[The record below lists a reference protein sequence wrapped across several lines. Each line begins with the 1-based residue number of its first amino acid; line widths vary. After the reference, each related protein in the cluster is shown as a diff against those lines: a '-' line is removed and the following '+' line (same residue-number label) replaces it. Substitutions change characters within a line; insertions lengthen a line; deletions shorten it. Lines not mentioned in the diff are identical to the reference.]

1 MYVNET
7 EVGAQEILLQND
19 DEIRL
24 GKRVKLKFEASARL
38 RAGDEKTYDG
48 FTSTGESDTMETRQG

>member
-7 EVGAQEILLQND
+7 EVGAQEILLQNG

-24 GKRVKLKFEASARL
+24 GKRVKLKFEASARI
-38 RAGDEKTYDG
+38 RAGDEKTFDG
-48 FTSTGESDTMETRQG
+48 FTASGDTMETRET